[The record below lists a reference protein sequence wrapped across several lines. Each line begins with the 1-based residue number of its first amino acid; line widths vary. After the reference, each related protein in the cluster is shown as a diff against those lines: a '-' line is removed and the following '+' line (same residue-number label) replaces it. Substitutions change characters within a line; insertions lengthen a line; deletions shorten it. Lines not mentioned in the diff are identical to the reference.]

1 MAVSNVSLFGA
12 AFLTPVVV
20 GKVTKSLGWQWSFYL
35 VAIFLGASFPLTF
48 FFVPE
53 TAFRRPDHLNT
64 DFKHQDGQGES
75 TSISG
80 ASNDET
86 KELRPEN
93 RNELGGTSRTEVPAP
108 IPEKNSFVKI
118 SSAVQWPK
126 DRRELL
132 QIATSSIAAVLPSG
146 DLLGKYTSPGS
157 CAQALTDNR
166 PA

>member
-53 TAFRRPDHLNT
+53 TAFRRPNHLNT

-86 KELRPEN
+86 KELRPED

-108 IPEKNSFVKI
+108 IPEKDSFVESLRLFNGRKTDESFFKLLLRPFPLFFHPGI
-118 SSAVQWPK
+118 FWVSIQVQVHAT
-126 DRRELL
+126 RR
-132 QIATSSIAAVLPSG
+132 
-146 DLLGKYTSPGS
+146 
-157 CAQALTDNR
+157 
-166 PA
+166 